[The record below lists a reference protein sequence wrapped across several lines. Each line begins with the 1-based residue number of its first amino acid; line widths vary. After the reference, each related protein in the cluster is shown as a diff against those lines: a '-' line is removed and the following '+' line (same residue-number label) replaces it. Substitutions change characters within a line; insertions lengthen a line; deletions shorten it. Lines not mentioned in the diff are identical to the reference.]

1 MWRAVHCSC
10 GTYARFS
17 PGWDRFDCWRF
28 CVRTTV
34 PDMVISCPGDLVNR
48 QCRAART
55 QLPDTWIIPYNLAKR
70 IQRSQ
75 ARGLPRLSS
84 PNLHPKVRWQSGDAA
99 DCKSAN
105 VGSIPARTSS
115 IVNNL
120 ADHRGL
126 LRTLHN
132 ILRSA
137 LPANSRHH
145 SPARHDPPKYGRD
158 DLRRVGRDHLRLCL
172 HNRTWWHRPQLVEDA
187 VAEVS
192 RETHEAE
199 LKTMARVFA
208 DVKTTDEIVAM
219 LSEGVR

>member
-10 GTYARFS
+10 GTYARFLARMGS
-17 PGWDRFDCWRF
+17 
-28 CVRTTV
+28 VRLLAFLCQ
-34 PDMVISCPGDLVNR
+34 DDGSYMVISCPGDLVNR

-70 IQRSQ
+70 IPRSQ

-120 ADHRGL
+120 ADHR
-126 LRTLHN
+126 
-132 ILRSA
+132 S
-137 LPANSRHH
+137 S
-145 SPARHDPPKYGRD
+145 
-158 DLRRVGRDHLRLCL
+158 
-172 HNRTWWHRPQLVEDA
+172 
-187 VAEVS
+187 
-192 RETHEAE
+192 
-199 LKTMARVFA
+199 
-208 DVKTTDEIVAM
+208 EIWA
-219 LSEGVR
+219 